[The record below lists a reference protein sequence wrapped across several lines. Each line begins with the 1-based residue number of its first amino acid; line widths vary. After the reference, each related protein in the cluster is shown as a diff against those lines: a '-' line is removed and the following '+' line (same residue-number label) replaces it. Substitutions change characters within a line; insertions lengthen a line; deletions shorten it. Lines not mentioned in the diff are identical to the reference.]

1 MFVTFKNIEKFF
13 NIYNI
18 INFMIFLKLYE
29 IDIKV
34 MEFIK
39 TFPEIKEYK

>member
-13 NIYNI
+13 NIKI
-18 INFMIFLKLYE
+18 IYE